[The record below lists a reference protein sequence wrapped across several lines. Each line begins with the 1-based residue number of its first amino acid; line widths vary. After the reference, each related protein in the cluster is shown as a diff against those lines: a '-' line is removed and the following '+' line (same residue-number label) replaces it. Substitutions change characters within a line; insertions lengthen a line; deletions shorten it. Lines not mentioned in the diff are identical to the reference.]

1 MGIVASIRNAIVKGA
16 ANAADNVST
25 LSQLSP
31 SQIEYINNDRKQ
43 YLTEKPKL
51 NSPEAAEK
59 IRRNLGAIGIEVY
72 NTYLPYISSSI
83 FRLQRKN
90 ILGPIIELLISR
102 LRSG

>member
-43 YLTEKPKL
+43 YLTE
-51 NSPEAAEK
+51 N
-59 IRRNLGAIGIEVY
+59 
-72 NTYLPYISSSI
+72 
-83 FRLQRKN
+83 
-90 ILGPIIELLISR
+90 
-102 LRSG
+102 RS